1 MTPGDVAVLLAAAGG
16 LSGLAALIRVLIDR
30 RQGIAS
36 AEHTARA
43 EEREDRRDTIA
54 DRDGLLDRLLED
66 VQGYR
71 AEARDTWTEMRD
83 LRERIESLEESRRS
97 LEAHVYTLEDHI
109 WRQLPPPPPPRP
121 GG

>member
-54 DRDGLLDRLLED
+54 DRDGLLDTLL
-66 VQGYR
+66 
-71 AEARDTWTEMRD
+71 AEVRD
-83 LRERIESLEESRRS
+83 LRDREVENRRRIESLEHDRRIDR
-97 LEAHVYTLEDHI
+97 DHI
-109 WRQLPPPPPPRP
+109 DLLEHHIWQQLPPPPPPRP